1 MQMIYNTISEYLAA
15 KRRYEEVLARIEGG
29 EMSMN
34 VKGAWIS
41 KEEYDRHNSRPRY
54 EPAANEQLDGTQ
66 IQTGVITKHSR
77 G

>member
-29 EMSMN
+29 EMFVQIRGEWVAKS
-34 VKGAWIS
+34 
-41 KEEYDRHNSRPRY
+41 EYDRHNTRPRY
-54 EPAANEQLDGTQ
+54 EPLGNLQLDGTQ
-66 IQTGVITKHSR
+66 IPTGVITKHSR